1 MKKKSLAELIQ
12 QSELDVIGIHNNKI
26 YLVEAAFHVDGI
38 LYGDNKGATAKKV
51 FEKLLRAY
59 FIHSIYFPQFEYECI
74 FATPKSSSSTDK
86 EIKENVEI
94 LNNEVENRKITYIS
108 NEDFKKNY

>member
-1 MKKKSLAELIQ
+1 MWTEYYTVIIRALQ
-12 QSELDVIGIHNNKI
+12 Q
-26 YLVEAAFHVDGI
+26 
-38 LYGDNKGATAKKV
+38 KKV

-94 LNNEVENRKITYIS
+94 LNNEVENRKFTYIS
-108 NEDFKKNY
+108 NEDFNKKIINPILSLSKNEKIFRIHSLDVSNC